1 MDNKYKITVMKP
13 AELCEELGI
22 CRRTLARYED
32 QGLIRPIKFNARVFR
47 YDLADVEVMLLKL
60 KGEAA

>member
-1 MDNKYKITVMKP
+1 MKP
-13 AELCEELGI
+13 AELCHELGI

-32 QGLIRPIKFNARVFR
+32 QGLIKPIKFNARVFR
-47 YDLADVEVMLLKL
+47 YDLVDVEAMLLKL